1 MHRHPG
7 QTRGKPDRQTR
18 RQTDGRTVRQIGKQA
33 DGQTNRQ
40 TDRHT
45 DKQTDTRIDRR
56 KEEVEQNPLYAP
68 HRESSMVNT
77 FILRVNLHVNISK

>member
-1 MHRHPG
+1 MHRHPR

-18 RQTDGRTVRQIGKQA
+18 RQTHGRTVRQIGKQA
-33 DGQTNRQ
+33 DG
-40 TDRHT
+40 HT
-45 DKQTDTRIDRR
+45 DKQTDTRIDGR

-77 FILRVNLHVNISK
+77 FILRVKLRVNISK